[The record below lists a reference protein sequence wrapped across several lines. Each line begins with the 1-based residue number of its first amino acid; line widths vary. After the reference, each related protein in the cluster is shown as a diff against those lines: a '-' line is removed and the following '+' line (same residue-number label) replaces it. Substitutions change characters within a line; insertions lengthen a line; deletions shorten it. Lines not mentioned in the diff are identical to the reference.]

1 MEVVEFNLFAQ
12 SCTIQSYL
20 LRIILFA
27 ERPPLAIYFVVHDSR
42 GYGFHCHFCYILLV
56 KYVHI
61 YTLYLLYGTLS
72 WIILFSFSST
82 HTHTKI
88 YIIAFILQLEP
99 NLLVV
104 TLKMKLRYFK
114 RKKRTEPKW

>member
-1 MEVVEFNLFAQ
+1 MKQRIEACLLRHGQSTTKRMEVVEFNLFSQ
-12 SCTIQSYL
+12 SFTIQSYL

-61 YTLYLLYGTLS
+61 YTLYLLYDTLS

-82 HTHTKI
+82 HT
-88 YIIAFILQLEP
+88 
-99 NLLVV
+99 
-104 TLKMKLRYFK
+104 
-114 RKKRTEPKW
+114 KKKYYCFHFTIRTEPLSCYA